1 MFLEL
6 FAVLS
11 AVVALGV
18 FQYKT
23 EVKRAERIINEI
35 RKEMEQEKEENSNN

>member
-23 EVKRAERIINEI
+23 EAKRAERIINEI
-35 RKEMEQEKEENSNN
+35 RKEMEQEKENNSNN

>member
-23 EVKRAERIINEI
+23 EVKRTERIINEI
-35 RKEMEQEKEENSNN
+35 RKEMEQKEENNSNN